1 MPFDFY
7 PEEYSQEEF
16 EDLEPPIVKDY
27 FNSVYFTDQSIKYF
41 FKKLKEKDLY
51 QNTLFVFYSDTLII
65 VLI

>member
-16 EDLEPPIVKDY
+16 EDLEPPIVKYY
-27 FNSVYFTDQSIKYF
+27 FNSVYFTDQSIKHF
-41 FKKLKEKDLY
+41 FEKLKEKIY
-51 QNTLFVFYSDTLII
+51 TKVLFLSFTLII